1 MEAGANNFIMAPYCW
16 IARFTL
22 GNVLPVAR
30 DLPISHIYGIK
41 ISAAALVAVY
51 APCCYSRLLP
61 YPCFST
67 FEVSKHILF
76 DQIQMCLAHCEIRLR
91 DDNGIIGI

>member
-41 ISAAALVAVY
+41 ISAAALVAVC
-51 APCCYSRLLP
+51 PVLLQP
-61 YPCFST
+61 ATYLPMFQLFWS
-67 FEVSKHILF
+67 FETHFVFIKFKYVLNKIL
-76 DQIQMCLAHCEIRLR
+76 
-91 DDNGIIGI
+91 

>member
-1 MEAGANNFIMAPYCW
+1 MAIICRHGSSLLFEILKYGSCEQLYHVAPYCW

-41 ISAAALVAVY
+41 IPAAALVAVY
-51 APCCYSRLLP
+51 PVLL
-61 YPCFST
+61 
-67 FEVSKHILF
+67 
-76 DQIQMCLAHCEIRLR
+76 
-91 DDNGIIGI
+91 